1 MESALAVTTDW
12 AYLIAGLPVEEV
24 GQGRAMTRSRGS

>member
-12 AYLIAGLPVEEV
+12 AYLISGLPVEEA
-24 GQGRAMTRSRGS
+24 GQGRDITRFRGS